1 MNHCIISYL
10 TGYRVFKKNAALGQQ
25 TWQSGNET
33 ENSRLAVDG
42 NRASNFSLGSCS
54 LTEVSEL
61 AWFQTHLGA
70 DVKVTG
76 VFIVVRDDDV
86 YQEITELSIR
96 VGYRPEKLGIKDPP
110 CGGTTHRFQRGSGRM
125 IRCLPVE
132 PGWYVT
138 IFSPEVNST
147 LSLCEVEVETAKLG
161 TVFLRYLVLFTS
173 QVAYTLNQ

>member
-1 MNHCIISYL
+1 M
-10 TGYRVFKKNAALGQQ
+10 
-25 TWQSGNET
+25 
-33 ENSRLAVDG
+33 
-42 NRASNFSLGSCS
+42 
-54 LTEVSEL
+54 SEL

-70 DVKVTG
+70 DAKVTG
-76 VFIVVRDDDV
+76 VFIVVRGDDV

-173 QVAYTLNQ
+173 QVAYTLNQWWRPNETTVLEPQTDRMCVHSSHKSNIFMCYMKHERGLFIWCQSKIQA